1 MATGSFAVQIRRFA
15 EKAGRNMDQ
24 VVRHTT
30 ISIANSV
37 VEKSP
42 VGNPDLWK
50 SPPPPGYVGGRFRAN
65 WRFGDGA
72 PDAAVTDDIDTAGGA
87 TKTRLAAAIEA
98 TGAGGVTFI
107 SNHLPYG
114 PALEQG
120 HSSQAPS
127 GIVEV
132 TAIEFNDYV
141 RQAVA
146 ELER

>member
-50 SPPPPGYVGGRFRAN
+50 GLAPAGYVGGRFRAN
-65 WRFGDGA
+65 WQFGEGA
-72 PDAAVTDDIDTAGGA
+72 PDTSTITDTDSAGGT
-87 TKTRLAAAIEA
+87 TKTRLATAIGA
-98 TGAGGVTFI
+98 TGAGGVTYI
-107 SNHLPYG
+107 SNSLPYG
-114 PALEQG
+114 PALERG
-120 HSSQAPS
+120 HSTQAPS

-146 ELER
+146 ELEK

>member
-1 MATGSFAVQIRRFA
+1 MTSFSVQLRRFA

-42 VGNPDLWK
+42 VGNPALWK
-50 SPPPPGYVGGRFRAN
+50 GSAPAGYVGGRFRAN
-65 WRFGDGA
+65 WQFGDGA
-72 PDAAVTDDIDTAGGA
+72 PDATTTDNVDQAGGA
-87 TKTRLAAAIEA
+87 TKTRLAAAIEQ

-114 PALEQG
+114 PALELG

-146 ELER
+146 RLER